1 MLLEFS
7 NERDPVQ
14 MVEKHSVDS
23 EEDSQDEPKQPQS
36 SNFARGGSLSEFSSD
51 SSSDEIESAA
61 NRRTAG
67 DHVTALHQSEAEISQ
82 ANGHETSSI
91 TKGES
96 DDGQSR

>member
-36 SNFARGGSLSEFSSD
+36 SSFARGGSLSEFSSD
-51 SSSDEIESAA
+51 SSDEIESAA

-67 DHVTALHQSEAEISQ
+67 DHVTAVHQSETELSQ